1 MMMLVALDAPPALIE
16 VAHRF
21 AAASRGIVAF
31 RLHRVFDVHAGFSSR
46 HEDLVLNG
54 ILQNGRVVRVRII
67 SYTINGKPADDSTQA
82 ALESQYEHPAPG
94 TVFAL
99 PFDPR
104 YLRAYQYQSVEP
116 GTIAFTSTVRDA
128 THGDGT
134 FSYDAGNNVV
144 AYSYQPG
151 ALPQYA
157 KSGVIADRRSQV
169 LPGYWAVTQETQ
181 QYKGAYGP
189 FPGAATVQII
199 WSNFRRFS
207 DLQSAAAAL

>member
-1 MMMLVALDAPPALIE
+1 MVMVVALDSPPALID

-21 AAASRGIVAF
+21 AASSRGIVAF

-46 HEDLVLNG
+46 HEDLILNG
-54 ILQNGRVVRVRII
+54 ILQNGKVVRVRIV
-67 SYTINGKPADDSTQA
+67 SYTIDGKPADDATQT
-82 ALESQYEHPAPG
+82 ALKNQYEHPAPN
-94 TVFAL
+94 TVFEL

-104 YLRAYQYQSVEP
+104 YLHAYQYQSVQP
-116 GTIAFTSTVRDA
+116 GTIAFTSTLRDA

-134 FSYDAGNNVV
+134 FSYDDANNVV

-157 KSGVIADRRSQV
+157 KSGVIADRRSEV
-169 LPGYWAVTQETQ
+169 LPGYWAVTQEMQ
-181 QYKGAYGP
+181 QYKGTYGL
-189 FPGAATVQII
+189 FPGAATVQIT

>member
-1 MMMLVALDAPPALIE
+1 MVVVALDAPPALIE

-21 AAASRGIVAF
+21 AATSRGIVAF

-54 ILQNGRVVRVRII
+54 IWQNGRVVRVRVV
-67 SYTINGKPADDSTQA
+67 SYAIDGKPADDATQT
-82 ALESQYEHPAPG
+82 ALENQYEHPAPN

-104 YLRAYQYQSVEP
+104 NLRAYHYQSVQP
-116 GTIAFTSTVRDA
+116 GKIAFTATLRDA

-134 FSYDAGNNVV
+134 FSYDGANNVV

-157 KSGVIADRRSQV
+157 KFGVIADRRSEV

-181 QYKGAYGP
+181 QYKGTYGP
-189 FPGAATVQII
+189 FPGAASVQIT

>member
-1 MMMLVALDAPPALIE
+1 MMVVVALDAPPALTQ

-21 AAASRGIVAF
+21 AATSRGIVAF

-54 ILQNGRVVRVRII
+54 ILQNGRVVRVHIV
-67 SYTINGKPADDSTQA
+67 SYSINGKPADDATQA
-82 ALESQYEHPAPG
+82 ALENQYEHPAPD
-94 TVFAL
+94 TVFQL

-104 YLRAYQYQSVEP
+104 YLREYHYQSMQP
-116 GTIAFTSTVRDA
+116 GTIAFTSTLRDA

-134 FSYDAGNNVV
+134 FSYDGANNVV
-144 AYSYQPG
+144 SYSYQPG
-151 ALPQYA
+151 ALPRYA
-157 KSGVIADRRSQV
+157 KSGLIADHRAEV
-169 LPGYWAVTQETQ
+169 LPGYWAVIQETQ

-189 FPGAATVQII
+189 FPGAATVQIT